1 MLQLMV
7 DFIDDIVLDNP
18 VEESDQCA
26 RESTGLEP
34 LLISVQQTLK
44 KSVSEPNL
52 KKELDGM
59 K

>member
-1 MLQLMV
+1 MV
-7 DFIDDIVLDNP
+7 DFIDDIVQDNP
-18 VEESDQCA
+18 VKESDQCA
-26 RESTGLEP
+26 RDTTGLEP
-34 LLISVQQTLK
+34 LLISVTQ